1 MKKTEKNGLGLP
13 IPAGKIR
20 VYKSDEDQSQVYL
33 GEDQID
39 HTAKDEKIRLYVG
52 DAFDVVGERK
62 QINYKQLSDR
72 AREETWEIKLRN
84 HKKDDIEVLVTEQ
97 LWGDWEIRESSHT
110 YNKKDA
116 QTLEFLIG
124 LKKDTEVTVKYTVL
138 YRW

>member
-1 MKKTEKNGLGLP
+1 MP
-13 IPAGKIR
+13 IPAGKVR
-20 VYKSDEDQSQVYL
+20 VYKSDEDQSQIFL
-33 GEDQID
+33 GEDPVD
-39 HTAKDEKIRLYVG
+39 HTPKDEKIRLYVG

-84 HKKDDIEVLVTEQ
+84 HKKEDIEVVVIEH

-110 YNKKDA
+110 HNKKDA
-116 QTLEFLIG
+116 NTLEFLIP
-124 LKKDTEVTVKYTVL
+124 LKKDSEVTVKYTVL